1 MTLTQIHNTLST
13 DLAFKED
20 RHNNKLYINENM
32 SKPQEITIEYIPK
45 IKNVEQI
52 QSDYWIDILI
62 KLSIALTKIVLGRIR
77 TRFSQ
82 SNALW
87 AQDGEKLL
95 DEGNTAYKELT
106 EVLRANSNLIFP
118 ID

>member
-1 MTLTQIHNTLST
+1 MST
-13 DLAFKED
+13 
-20 RHNNKLYINENM
+20 
-32 SKPQEITIEYIPK
+32 
-45 IKNVEQI
+45 
-52 QSDYWIDILI
+52 
-62 KLSIALTKIVLGRIR
+62 ALTKIVLGRIR

-95 DEGNTAYKELT
+95 DEGNTELKELR
-106 EVLRANSNLIFP
+106 EILRSNSNLIYG